1 MTVYSPTTFPDS
13 VLCWPIWEPSFPSN
27 GATQSTTGFRAEETA
42 PLMIEL
48 SRWPMQRCCF
58 GPMTGWDVGIPTTWD
73 LSRHTWPQD
82 NWGSGTGRTP
92 LLGGRLLDAGG
103 LLPAFRGLAAAAILE
118 ARNWGL
124 SRTTLVLKGLWVL
137 RGALGGRLYI
147 VPNRTVH
154 GACGGGFD
162 WSWFEGWLQIHGA
175 RLALVHSEAVPR
187 AVSGGLVRCRIMAW
201 LQIDRAAG
209 QRLVLVSNRAVLSG
223 CERGLVWHRLG
234 PRLGIHGALGWH
246 LALVRNGTVLA
257 VEGLSEVG
265 SCLDWISIGLWGSG
279 WLLLLTELFS
289 GMVMEDLSDTGWG
302 LDWGSVELWVG
313 TLPLFVMEQSPGLA
327 AEGLPIAGSGLDCR
341 TIGLLDKSS
350 LLSVMGHPSRLAPEG
365 STEVGSGTRW
375 CSTGPAVDNLSL
387 SPELFRV
394 LGLVS
399 AAGTCCGSGSQ
410 SSKGDG
416 PSDSMMASYFVT
428 YSSISSCRGVPGGE
442 KTGSSAPRMVRSA
455 YLRASGMAPY
465 IFAWASITRKRR
477 LSSVLQAEQSA
488 SGPSRLRTH
497 SLRPRQPFASP
508 GLNNTETQCFPVRM
522 CAWSLSML
530 SYHPLQSRQWYE
542 ARAIGRWQA
551 MWCVFMIRSSEMKRH
566 RVVFVLSA
574 LCCPE
579 HLADRWCKG
588 RKVVWVSEL
597 SPHTIISH
605 KWVKAWTS
613 CYSQKLSFEVFR
625 LWYHNIWLERVMM

>member
-1 MTVYSPTTFPDS
+1 MGLYDDQCELKQIDSSGTLVLWIIPSWVNGCLGSVQVLALMVPMLSCSSGPKCCYRQCARGPAFDDLGLTGWALALWVAPAVAPEAGKWSYPAAEQPWRHRELIFFIMNVYSPATFPDS

-58 GPMTGWDVGIPTTWD
+58 GPTTGWDVGIPTTWD
-73 LSRHTWPQD
+73 LSRHTWPHD

-92 LLGGRLLDAGG
+92 LLGGRLLEAGG
-103 LLPAFRGLAAAAILE
+103 LLPAFHGLAAAAILE

-124 SRTTLVLKGLWVL
+124 SRTTLVLEGLWVL

-162 WSWFEGWLQIHGA
+162 WSWIEGWLKIHGA

-246 LALVRNGTVLA
+246 LAIVRNGTVLA

-289 GMVMEDLSDTGWG
+289 GVVMEDLSDTGWG

-327 AEGLPIAGSGLDCR
+327 AEGLPNAGSGLD
-341 TIGLLDKSS
+341 
-350 LLSVMGHPSRLAPEG
+350 
-365 STEVGSGTRW
+365 W
-375 CSTGPAVDNLSL
+375 
-387 SPELFRV
+387 
-394 LGLVS
+394 
-399 AAGTCCGSGSQ
+399 
-410 SSKGDG
+410 
-416 PSDSMMASYFVT
+416 
-428 YSSISSCRGVPGGE
+428 
-442 KTGSSAPRMVRSA
+442 
-455 YLRASGMAPY
+455 
-465 IFAWASITRKRR
+465 
-477 LSSVLQAEQSA
+477 EQ
-488 SGPSRLRTH
+488 
-497 SLRPRQPFASP
+497 
-508 GLNNTETQCFPVRM
+508 
-522 CAWSLSML
+522 
-530 SYHPLQSRQWYE
+530 
-542 ARAIGRWQA
+542 
-551 MWCVFMIRSSEMKRH
+551 
-566 RVVFVLSA
+566 
-574 LCCPE
+574 
-579 HLADRWCKG
+579 
-588 RKVVWVSEL
+588 
-597 SPHTIISH
+597 
-605 KWVKAWTS
+605 
-613 CYSQKLSFEVFR
+613 
-625 LWYHNIWLERVMM
+625 